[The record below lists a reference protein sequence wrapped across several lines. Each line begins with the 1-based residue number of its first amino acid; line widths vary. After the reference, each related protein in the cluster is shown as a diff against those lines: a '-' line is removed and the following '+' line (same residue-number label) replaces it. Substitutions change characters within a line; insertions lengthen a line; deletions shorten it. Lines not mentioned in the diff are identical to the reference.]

1 MKSSEQRLAWA
12 RDYCRRLPLRSSRLR
27 ESILA
32 FLAAQRLPVP
42 FAAFTE
48 AEGLRG
54 QCDPATIY
62 RTLTLFSDAQV
73 VRQLRFQSKL
83 SYYVLNMPGEFFH
96 YFVCTCCGRLVE
108 LALDKQPFLCVDD
121 LAADDDR
128 PAETH
133 GLILFGLCRRCHV
146 SREHRVP
153 ALKVMPRAVSRRGTC
168 TSAPGAFQN
177 SVCHTSAPRGKPD

>member
-12 RDYCRRLPLRSSRLR
+12 RDYCHRLPLRSSRVR

-32 FLAAQRLPVP
+32 FLAAQPLPVP
-42 FAAFTE
+42 FAAFIE

-108 LALDKQPFLCVDD
+108 LAMENQPFLCVDH

-128 PAETH
+128 PAESH
-133 GLILFGLCRRCHV
+133 GLILFGLCRRCHL
-146 SREHRVP
+146 SHEHRVP
-153 ALKVMPRAVSRRGTC
+153 ALKVVPRSVSRRGTC
-168 TSAPGAFQN
+168 TSAPGVFQN
-177 SVCHTSAPRGKPD
+177 SVSHTSAPRGE